1 MTSYDRIEKVIRH
14 IQTHHQE
21 QPRLSELSKV
31 AGLSAFH
38 FHRLFTRWAG
48 ITPKA
53 FLKCIT
59 NEHAKRLLAR
69 SRDLLDVSFQAGLS
83 GPGRLHDLLVTV
95 EGVSPGEFKSK
106 GAGIEI
112 RYGFHQSPFGV
123 CLIGLTERGVCHLAF
138 LASASDRQLALKQLR
153 LKWPKAN
160 VRLDARAAKRAGQ
173 TIFSR
178 RRGKLAIHLRGTG
191 FQVKVWQ
198 ALLRIPPGA
207 LLSYGD
213 IAKAIG
219 KPSASRAVG
228 TAVGSNGIGFLIP
241 CHRVIRDTGILGDY
255 RWGPE
260 RKRALLAWESGAF
273 STP

>member
-48 ITPKA
+48 ITPKV

-69 SRDLLDVSFQAGLS
+69 SRDLLDVSFEAGLS

-106 GAGIEI
+106 GAGVEI

-153 LKWPKAN
+153 LKWPKAIL
-160 VRLDARAAKRAGQ
+160 RLDPRAAKRTGQ

-260 RKRALLAWESGAF
+260 RKRALLAWESGTLSA
-273 STP
+273 P